1 MTEIIKFHEKN
12 KVLFSTI
19 QTAEG
24 TYDAPV
30 ATDALA
36 VITVDG
42 SVTTETG
49 SYEYLG
55 DSLSRDEYSYIQDQ
69 YADFTCETPQQVL
82 GTLNG
87 SLTVAEVPLT
97 NWYQACGGYVTVLA
111 TDLGSFTAGSVFI
124 DNSRIS
130 DELLSIDYRLS
141 TPQDT
146 VNHKLRKFYDCRGT
160 VDINVTLGDLPKLK
174 FGMKGNSSDPIQAAI
189 LTPVFGSQFDN
200 VVSAV
205 SNRTVVNAEI
215 AERNGTYTTFG
226 GTISTIT
233 RSGNIATV
241 TTAAAHSL
249 GSNGSIRFVQ
259 IDGATDSLYNGTFL
273 ATIISTTKFIYVMS
287 DVPSADASASVAF
300 SAEIGPAAKNFCFST
315 TDAANFFGFEYSR
328 YKTGCETGFSK
339 KAVPTDVTVSI
350 LENLASSVEATDI
363 VSTTTTATVTAANHG
378 LVTGNSVTIS
388 EVPGTD
394 GDYYNGTFTVTVTD
408 ANIFTITIAS
418 YSGHYTSKA
427 RVTNND
433 FLSFDPD
440 SKISQ
445 FFGAQ
450 VKFGAAVG
458 KYVTYKWDKL
468 QIKDVKEG
476 KVDSYLGRD
485 ITFRNTGRS
494 FLILE

>member
-1 MTEIIKFHEKN
+1 MAEVIKFNEKN
-12 KVLFSTI
+12 KVLFATI
-19 QTAEG
+19 QAAEG

-36 VITVDG
+36 VISVDG
-42 SVTTETG
+42 SITTETS

-55 DSLSRDEYSYIQDQ
+55 DDLSRDEFSYIQDQ

-87 SLTVAEVPLT
+87 SLTVAEVPFSD
-97 NWYQACGGYVTVLA
+97 WFQSCGGYVTVLSS
-111 TDLGSFTAGSVFI
+111 TLGNFTAGTTFI
-124 DNSRIS
+124 DNSRVS
-130 DELLSIDYRLS
+130 DELLSIDFRLS
-141 TPQDT
+141 TPQDI
-146 VNHKLRKFYDCRGT
+146 VNHKLRKFYDCRGQ
-160 VDINVTLGDLPKLK
+160 VDVNVTLGDLPKLK
-174 FGMKGNSSDPIQAAI
+174 FTMKGNAQDPIQALI
-189 LTPVFGSQFDN
+189 LKPSFGNQFEN
-200 VVSAV
+200 VVASV
-205 SNRTVVNAEI
+205 TNRTVVNAEI
-215 AERNGTYTTFG
+215 AERSGTYTAFG

-233 RSGNIATV
+233 RAGNIATA
-241 TTAAAHSL
+241 TTAAPHSL
-249 GSNGSIRFVQ
+249 GTAGSIRFVK
-259 IDGATDSLYNGTFL
+259 IAGATDALYNGTFMI
-273 ATIISTTKFIYVMS
+273 TIISATEFIYTMT
-287 DVPSADASASVAF
+287 DVPSANASGTF
-300 SAEIGPAAKNFCFST
+300 TAEVGPAAKNFCFST
-315 TDAANFFGFEYSR
+315 TNAPNFFGFDYSR
-328 YKTGCETGFSK
+328 YKTGCESGFSK

-388 EVPGTD
+388 EVTGTD

-408 ANIFTITIAS
+408 ANTFEITIAS
-418 YSGHYTSKA
+418 YAGNFTSPA

-433 FLSFDPD
+433 FIAFDPD
-440 SKISQ
+440 SKISE

-450 VKFGAAVG
+450 VKFGAEVG

-476 KVDSYLGRD
+476 KVDTYLGRD

-494 FLILE
+494 FIILE